1 MNTKTL
7 IACAV
12 CFWLGQRIAADK
24 AAKAAA
30 AAAQTAT
37 VPETVAGWW
46 NYAGSWANT

>member
-24 AAKAAA
+24 AARAAA
-30 AAAQTAT
+30 AAAQAP

-46 NYAGSWANT
+46 NYAGSWANP